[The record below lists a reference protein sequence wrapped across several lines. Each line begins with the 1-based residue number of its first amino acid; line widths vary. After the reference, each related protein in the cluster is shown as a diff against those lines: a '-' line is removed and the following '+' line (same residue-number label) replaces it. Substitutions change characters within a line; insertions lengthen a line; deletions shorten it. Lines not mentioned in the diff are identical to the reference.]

1 MATISTQLRNFKE
14 PTREQLNLLFFA
26 LPPEVE
32 HYGREAG
39 AGELEKIEVGAIL
52 SLGVQGVEE
61 AYVRARIDVCLGWP
75 ADAARRRDGCIS
87 SRRTSRSRAWT
98 ARACA
103 SPCHCRRF
111 DALRGSMRRRGCM
124 R

>member
-1 MATISTQLRNFKE
+1 MSTISPHLRNFKE

-32 HYGREAG
+32 HYGRENG

-61 AYVRARIDVCLGWP
+61 AYVRVHISPLTLFP
-75 ADAARRRDGCIS
+75 AC
-87 SRRTSRSRAWT
+87 
-98 ARACA
+98 
-103 SPCHCRRF
+103 
-111 DALRGSMRRRGCM
+111 
-124 R
+124 